1 MDSKWKQFSKRNDMV
16 YRIFKSSTLSQI
28 VFQLTDMVNIFEEKL
43 TEKEFIHRFQ
53 TLNPDV
59 EADPSII
66 EVVAKELSSAEIIQT
81 QEEEETTVNLEFF
94 ECDILL
100 KWEFKLQKLPPEK
113 MHEII
118 TKNLLAVTNYLA
130 FTKVLVYTSISNL
143 TRKYVRFF
151 LIFQEKLIDTIRAK
165 EKEIIQLYENG
176 ASLINASLKTEPFDR
191 NHLVHDSDMVTN
203 DILFITTDPFHQL
216 MEEQAVCSKRTRG
229 EVTHLKLD
237 DDKLISNSKQSEEST
252 SKDKDSNPGG
262 TNRFYVPKRKID
274 DISKSKT
281 TRKLQKL

>member
-1 MDSKWKQFSKRNDMV
+1 MF
-16 YRIFKSSTLSQI
+16 
-28 VFQLTDMVNIFEEKL
+28 
-43 TEKEFIHRFQ
+43 
-53 TLNPDV
+53 
-59 EADPSII
+59 
-66 EVVAKELSSAEIIQT
+66 
-81 QEEEETTVNLEFF
+81 
-94 ECDILL
+94 
-100 KWEFKLQKLPPEK
+100 
-113 MHEII
+113 
-118 TKNLLAVTNYLA
+118 
-130 FTKVLVYTSISNL
+130 
-143 TRKYVRFF
+143 RFF

-216 MEEQAVCSKRTRG
+216 MEEQAVCSKRRRG

>member
-1 MDSKWKQFSKRNDMV
+1 M
-16 YRIFKSSTLSQI
+16 
-28 VFQLTDMVNIFEEKL
+28 
-43 TEKEFIHRFQ
+43 
-53 TLNPDV
+53 
-59 EADPSII
+59 
-66 EVVAKELSSAEIIQT
+66 
-81 QEEEETTVNLEFF
+81 
-94 ECDILL
+94 
-100 KWEFKLQKLPPEK
+100 
-113 MHEII
+113 
-118 TKNLLAVTNYLA
+118 
-130 FTKVLVYTSISNL
+130 
-143 TRKYVRFF
+143 FF

-176 ASLINASLKTEPFDR
+176 ASLINASLKTKPFDR
-191 NHLVHDSDMVTN
+191 NHLVYDSDMVTN

-216 MEEQAVCSKRTRG
+216 MEEQAVYSKRRRG

>member
-1 MDSKWKQFSKRNDMV
+1 MDSKWKQLSKRNDMV

-118 TKNLLAVTNYLA
+118 TKNLLAVTNYLT
-130 FTKVLVYTSISNL
+130 FT
-143 TRKYVRFF
+143 
-151 LIFQEKLIDTIRAK
+151 QEKLIDTIRAK

-216 MEEQAVCSKRTRG
+216 MEEQAVCSKRRRG